1 MFSISRE
8 DVNSSKRVKFA
19 ETISTKCNR
28 RLFLEFF
35 DTEKGKAIFNSFV
48 RNNCTS
54 SMSCILNP
62 LRGNAVEV
70 LEEFHDRLFNLQ
82 GEPTPKLWN
91 ILNLGITLA
100 NLAHILSQAG
110 ASAPRA
116 FEELYNT
123 LFDNQGRN
131 TPKLELM
138 LHAGITSN
146 NIKDILAQTKMCAAE
161 VFNAFY
167 DVLFYDNGD
176 YTPLLKNI
184 LNGNITVGN
193 IAHIVYKKGPLAV
206 QSLQGFIGV
215 LYDAEGNP
223 TPELQHMLNSGLNIN
238 NITKVMSR
246 TGVEA
251 VRTFHELHD
260 VLFDT
265 EGNPTPKLQH
275 MLGGELN
282 VSNVAR
288 ILNKA
293 GTGIVRLFH
302 RLYDMLFDAEGN
314 LTPKLQHFIDRGL
327 TISNVLT
334 IIDGSVLRIE
344 EIFDNLHNVL
354 FTAQGSGKAELD
366 HFLKSGFNL
375 VSLFNIL
382 KASRKNF
389 LLTFREFHDALFD
402 GEGNP
407 KPELQH
413 FIDEGLAISFVCS
426 MIGVAESK
434 AVDAFK
440 KLHDVLFDAEGNP
453 KPELQH
459 FIDQGL
465 TISNISS
472 MLGGAR
478 EIACPF
484 KELHNTFFDAEGNPK
499 PELRH
504 MLDNGLNMSGVS
516 SIISGSKAKS
526 ALVFKKLHDALFDA
540 EGNPTPE
547 QQHFIDQGMGFN
559 CLSGMLTGAGVN
571 AAEAFRN
578 LHSVLFNDKGEE
590 SLELQH
596 FIDSGITF
604 SNVSS
609 VIGGVGLK
617 VQEVFKK
624 FHDALF
630 DKRGKPKPELQH
642 ILDHKLRLP
651 SIFSILS
658 QSRANAPEAF
668 KKLHDVLFDAEGN
681 PTPEQQHFIDQ
692 GLTISN
698 ISGMLNSS
706 GKKAAEVFKR
716 FHDVLFDA
724 EGNPTPELQYI
735 LDSRINLS
743 SVSSIIGKA
752 GGKAPEVFKKFHDV
766 LFDAEGNP
774 TPELQH
780 ILDSGINLSSVSS
793 IISKTGGKAPEV
805 FKKFHDVLFDA
816 EGNPTPELQHILKQ
830 NLSMSSISV
839 VLKGS
844 GVHGPERFKKF
855 HGALFDA
862 EGNPTPELQ
871 HILDNEMDF
880 SSFCSGISEART
892 PEAFKA
898 FHDVLFDAEGNPTP
912 ELQRIL
918 DSGISLSSLSGIING
933 SGIRAPEAFKKFHD
947 VLFDA
952 EGNPT
957 PELQNILSSK
967 LIISNL
973 LSILAESGIRAPEV
987 FKELHDVLFDDEGNP
1002 TPKLLSVLS
1011 GKVSFSYIS
1020 SALSHSGAEAVKRFN
1035 KFHNAL
1041 FDIRGNPTPELQH
1054 MLDYKI
1060 DLSSISNITNG
1071 SKERA
1076 SETFE
1081 AFHDVLFD
1089 AEGNPTPELQH
1100 ILNSKIDFGNI
1111 SCVLAQT
1118 GGKAPEVFKAFHDV
1132 LFDDEGNPTP
1142 ELQHILGSRINLS
1155 SLSGIINGSKVNAP
1169 KVFKAFH
1176 DVLFDVEGNP
1186 TPELQHMLGNKV
1198 NFSTVFSMIP
1208 ARTGEEAPKVF
1219 KALHDVLFDD
1229 EGNPTPELQHILNSE
1244 ISLAS
1249 LSSIIRKSGTKVPE
1263 TFKAFHDVL
1272 FDAEGNPTPE
1282 LQHIFDTKI
1291 TFSFLSAVLISSGTR
1306 VLETFKAFHDVL
1318 FDAEGNPTPE
1328 LQHILGSRINL
1339 SSLSAIIGKAGTK
1352 APDAFK
1358 KLHDVLFDAEGNPT
1372 PELQHTFDSGIRM
1385 TSILCVLNQSGI
1397 NYARAF
1403 KKLHDVLFDAEGNP
1417 TPELQHILNSKI
1429 DFSSISRVLSGSGV
1443 KIAETFKKFHDILF
1457 DAEGNPTPELQHILN
1472 SKISSSALLNVLAKA
1487 GANAPQV
1494 FKKLHDVLFDAEGIS
1509 TPELQHIL
1517 DSELTLDNFFS
1528 ILADAGTNAAEEFK
1542 GLHDDFFDCYGE
1554 LTTDLQHM
1562 LIQQMDPDNISAV
1575 LHGVESDVKKCFQ
1588 ALHDTLFDSWGV
1600 PLPSLQAMLNN
1611 EITIND
1617 ISDIL
1622 SREGERV
1629 PEVFKELDNI
1639 LLDAGGNPT
1648 PELQHILNS
1657 KIDFSSISRALSGS
1671 GVRIGEAFKKF
1682 HDVLFDNRGKPKP
1695 ELQHILNSKI
1705 DFSSISRA
1713 LSGSGVR
1720 IGEAFKKFHDVL
1732 FDNRGKPKPE
1742 LQHILDKKISFAEV
1756 CSVLS
1761 KTGVEAAE
1769 CFKELC
1775 GFWFSPQGEKVSD
1788 DYIASIFNP
1797 EMMGNNSLF
1806 NFGKNIADI
1815 YKVLSRWPV
1824 EVLNSRNVQY
1834 LAGKLIENG
1843 KKFSKDFEFREIVSI
1858 LSVLIRLCRI
1868 NQGLA
1873 TSSHVTFNANVYRIF
1888 VSDLLDQAIK
1898 LAPEEHNINHIIN
1911 MTYILS
1917 ALVHNNLVTIKS
1929 QLSIL
1934 IGSLVVC
1941 LSNCELDNIYSDKN
1955 WLHISSIVAC
1965 LGILVNL
1972 VNREKETFVDKGFTN
1987 NIVNLLSNIDS
1998 LQSNISDSSKILLVL
2013 SKISRSTR
2021 EKVET
2026 NFLVRAI
2033 GKVLDKLQ
2041 YIHQCSDQDL
2051 ALEIYSNIGRL
2062 SDRLKNLLHSNWFL
2076 DNLLSNIPLS
2086 KKEKF
2091 LKSIGKDGP
2100 VEVSKGHHL
2109 ITDNILIDEDR
2120 SEKYTLTQFKEKLK
2134 KEGKVKYEEG
2144 IENYVRYDHGAL
2156 DFDYEFNI
2164 EKNHSKIMIAK
2175 IAYLVE
2181 RTVYG
2186 VFLATNESIEP
2197 KTFLG
2202 TYVGTGMEDDK
2213 EMNQHVLERDSTV
2226 SIVSEKGRNWASYM
2240 NLVSIGN
2247 SNVSCISKRIARH
2260 VHLTL
2265 STNREILPGHQL
2277 LCDHVQD
2284 FSFKLGYTPIY
2295 PHYTDNHESPA
2306 QRYNREKDFY
2316 YGCVIDLDKE
2326 ITRDLGYHGSKHFV
2340 VTKLFKQIYD
2350 KHNFQQEYAS
2360 GSTVLSLEGLYV
2372 PIYAVTF
2379 RDKKWCFDRYDRQQQ
2394 ITSLMFSCY
2403 LGQEDTIKLL
2413 LEKKDDVTRQSL
2425 HTGNNAL
2432 FFTVLSNKTNSGT
2445 KKRILSLLINHLE
2458 RAEQVNGNK
2467 KKVIS
2472 FRSRVLCTTNS
2483 SGYNLFDYLI
2493 NRGEYSLYQ
2502 ELYRKLNPEYQR
2514 KVARKFMIDRGV
2526 FSMVLTLGEEEY
2538 IKIINLLLKNI
2549 SIKFIKEHFESLKR
2563 KEINYKKVLER
2574 LLVNN
2579 RDEKLNNLRKLTNLN
2594 EYIKKN
2600 IEILLGQGYQGILSY
2615 RSSEEQ
2621 DIRTDPEHTPER
2633 QDIRPG
2639 PEHTPERQ
2647 DIRPGPEHTPEEPN
2661 IRPGPEHTPEEP
2673 NIRPGPEHTPE
2684 EPNIRPGPEHTPE
2697 EPNIRPG
2704 PEHTPEEPNIRPG
2717 PEHTPEEPNIRP
2729 GPEHTPERQDIR
2741 PGPEHTPEEPNIRP
2755 GPEHTPEEPNIR
2767 PGPEHTP
2774 EEPNIRLDT
2783 EHILEGQVVDLLKNM
2798 EKVQDE
2804 ADKYWK
2810 DKKGQKEPQV
2820 IAYLRT
2826 TQLSEI
2832 SLSDTLETSSYRKI
2846 NLLNKQIVLQILLW
2860 SVLKNKDTSG
2870 LQEVLSQASLLG
2882 LDQVILSSFEFYS
2895 IRLAINYADHEDIS
2909 LILDK
2914 VDSSSRQQ
2922 MMESGI
2928 LYSLVLDES
2937 SNNFAPLDFLL
2948 EKANNYYRDDQHFLI
2963 KAIKATIYSHEKP
2976 YEGRRWNGRSAFN
2989 FLIEKTTSNFRE
3001 GIFQSIHDSYQSVLQ
3016 CLYNPNIR
3024 PGPEHTPEEPNIRPG
3039 PEHTPEEPNIRP
3051 GPEHTPEEPNIRPG
3065 PEHTPERQDI
3075 RPGPEHTPE
3084 EPNIRPGPEHTPE
3097 EPNIRPGPE
3106 HTPEEPNI
3114 RLDTEHILEGQVV
3127 DLLKNME
3134 KVQDEADKYWKD
3146 KKGQKEPQVIAY
3158 LRTTQLSEIS
3168 LSDTLETSSYRKI
3181 NLLNKQIVLQ
3191 ILLWSVLKNKDT
3203 SGLQEVLSQASLLG
3217 LDQVILSSFE
3227 FYSIR
3232 LAINYADHED
3242 ISLILDKVDS
3252 SSRQQMMESGILYS
3266 LVLDESSNNF
3276 APLDFL
3282 LEKAN
3287 NYYRD
3292 DQHFLIKAIKA
3303 TIYSHEKPYEG
3314 RRWNGRSAFNFLI
3327 EKTTSNFREGI
3338 FQSIHDSYQSV
3349 LQCLYNPNIRPGPEH
3364 TPEEP
3369 NIRPGPEHTPE
3380 EPNIRPGPEH
3390 TPEEPNIR
3398 PGPEHTPERQDIR
3411 PGPEHTPEEPNIR
3424 PGPEHTPEEPNI
3436 RPGPEHTPE
3445 EPNIRLDTEHILEG
3459 QVVDLLKNMEKVQDE
3474 ADKYWKDKK
3483 GQKEPQV
3490 IAYLRTT
3497 QLSEISLSDTLE
3509 TSSYRKINLL
3519 NKQIVLQILLW
3530 SVLKN
3535 KDTSGLQEVL
3545 SQASL
3550 LGLDQVI
3557 LSSFEFY
3564 SIRLAINYADH
3575 EDISLILDKVDSS
3588 SRQQMMESG
3597 ILYSLVL
3604 DESSNNFAPLDFL
3617 LEKAN
3622 NYYRDDQHF
3631 LIKAIKAT
3639 IYSHEKPYEGRRWNG
3654 RSAFNFLIEKTTSNF
3669 REGIFQS
3676 IHDSYQSVLQC
3687 LYNPNIRPGPEHTP
3701 EEPNIRPGPEHTP
3714 EEPNI
3719 RPGPEHTPERQ
3730 DIRPGPEHTPEEP
3743 NIRPGP
3749 EHTPEEPNIRPGPEH
3764 TPEEPN
3770 IRPGPEHT
3778 PEEPN
3783 IRLDTEHILEG
3794 QVVDLLKNME
3804 KVQDEA
3810 DKYWKDKKGQ
3820 KEPQVIAYLRTTQL
3834 SEISLSD
3841 TLETSSYRKINLLNK
3856 QIVLQ
3861 ILLWSVLKNK
3871 DTSGLQEVLSQ
3882 ASLLGLDQVILS
3894 SFEFYSIRLAI
3905 NYADHEDISLILD
3918 KVDSSSRQQM
3928 MESGILYSLV
3938 LDESSNNFA
3947 PLDFLLEKA
3956 NNYYRDDQHF
3966 LIKAIKATIYSHEK
3980 PYEGRRWNGRSAFNF
3995 LIEKTTSNF
4004 REGIFQSIHDSYQS
4018 VLQCLYNP
4026 NIRPGPE
4033 HTPEEPN
4040 IRPGPEHTPERQDIR
4055 PGPEHT
4061 PEEPNIRPGPEHTPE
4076 RQDIRPGPEH
4086 TPEEPNIRPGPEHTP
4101 EEPNI
4106 RPGPEHTPEEP
4117 NIRLDTEHILEG
4129 QVVDLLKNME
4139 KVQDEADKYWKDKK
4153 GQKEPQVIAYLRTTQ
4168 LSEISLSDTLET
4180 SSYRKINLLN
4190 KQIVLQ
4196 ILLWSVLKNKD
4207 TSGLQEVLS
4216 QASLLGL
4223 DQVILSSFEFYSIR
4237 LAINYAD
4244 HEDISLILD
4253 KVDSSSR
4260 QQMMESG
4267 ILYSLV
4273 LDESSNNFAPLDFL
4287 LEKANNYY
4295 RDDQHFLIKA
4305 IKATIYSHEKPYEGR
4320 RWNGRSAFNFLIEK
4334 TTSNFREGIFQS
4346 IHDSY
4351 QSVLQCLYNP
4361 NIRPGPEHTP
4371 EEPNIRPGPEHT
4383 PEEPNIRPGPEHTPE
4398 RQDIRPGP
4406 EHTPEEPNIRPGP
4419 EHTPEEPNIRPGP
4432 EHTPEEPNIRL
4443 DTEHILEGQV
4453 VDLLKNMEKV
4463 QDEADKYWKDKKGQ
4477 KEPQVIAYLRT
4488 TQLSEISLSD
4498 TLETSSY
4505 RKINLLNK
4513 QIVLQILLWS
4523 VLKNK
4528 DTSGLQEVLSQ
4539 ASLLGLDQVILSSFE
4554 FYSIR
4559 LAINYADHEDISLI
4573 LDKVD
4578 SSSRQQ
4584 MMESGILYSLV
4595 LDESS
4600 NNFAPLD
4607 FLLEKANNYYRDDQH
4622 FLIKAIKAT
4631 IYSHE
4636 KPYEGRRWNGRSAF
4650 NFLIEKTT
4658 SNFREGIFQ
4667 SIHDSYQS
4675 VLQCLYNPNIRPG
4688 PEHTPEEPNIRPGPE
4703 HTPEE
4708 PNIRPGPEHTP
4719 EEPNIRP
4726 GPEHTPER
4734 QDIRP
4739 GPEHT
4744 PEEPNIRP
4752 GPEHTPEEPNIRPG
4766 PEHTPE
4772 EPNIRPGPEHTPE
4785 GPDVDRGL
4793 LAKHFPDEQKDE
4805 QKFKKLLYV
4814 MRPSD
4819 PSSLLHQPLAQRRIG
4834 RESNILEK

>member
-19 ETISTKCNR
+19 ETISTKCNTH
-28 RLFLEFF
+28 LFLEFF

-48 RNNCTS
+48 KNNCTS
-54 SMSCILNP
+54 SMSCILKP
-62 LRGNAVEV
+62 LRGNAVKV

-82 GEPTPKLWN
+82 GEPTPELWN

-123 LFDNQGRN
+123 LFDNQGRK

-146 NIKDILAQTKMCAAE
+146 DIKNILAQTKMRAAE

-184 LNGNITVGN
+184 LNGNINVGN

-223 TPELQHMLNSGLNIN
+223 TPKLQHMLNSGLNIN
-238 NITKVMSR
+238 NITKVMGG

-251 VRTFHELHD
+251 VRTFHKFHD

-275 MLGGELN
+275 MLDGELN

-293 GTGIVRLFH
+293 GTNIVRLFD
-302 RLYDMLFDAEGN
+302 RLHDMLFDAEGN
-314 LTPKLQHFIDRGL
+314 PKPKLQHFIDRGL

-334 IIDGSVLRIE
+334 IINGSVLRIE
-344 EIFDNLHNVL
+344 EIFDNVHNVL
-354 FTAQGSGKAELD
+354 FTAEGSETAELD

-389 LLTFREFHDALFD
+389 LLTFREFHDALFYA
-402 GEGNP
+402 EGNP

-434 AVDAFK
+434 PVDAFK
-440 KLHDVLFDAEGNP
+440 KLHDVLFYAEGNL

-459 FIDQGL
+459 FIDHGL
-465 TISNISS
+465 TLSNISS

-478 EIACPF
+478 DIARPF
-484 KELHNTFFDAEGNPK
+484 KELHDTFFDAEGNPK

-516 SIISGSKAKS
+516 SIISGSKGKS

-547 QQHFIDQGMGFN
+547 LQHFIDQGIGFN

-609 VIGGVGLK
+609 VIGGVGVK
-617 VQEVFKK
+617 VKEVFKK

-630 DKRGKPKPELQH
+630 DNRGKPKPELQH

-681 PTPEQQHFIDQ
+681 PTPELQHFIDQ

-724 EGNPTPELQYI
+724 EGKPTPELQHI

-752 GGKAPEVFKKFHDV
+752 EGKAPEVFKKFHDV
-766 LFDAEGNP
+766 LFDAEGKP

-780 ILDSGINLSSVSS
+780 ILDSGISLSSVSS

-816 EGNPTPELQHILKQ
+816 EGKPTPELQHILKQ

-855 HGALFDA
+855 HDVLFDA

-947 VLFDA
+947 VLFDDQ
-952 EGNPT
+952 GKRT

-973 LSILAESGIRAPEV
+973 LSILAGSGIRAPEV
-987 FKELHDVLFDDEGNP
+987 FKKFHDILFDAEGNP

-1020 SALSHSGAEAVKRFN
+1020 SALSHSGADAVKKFN
-1035 KFHNAL
+1035 KFYNAL

-1071 SKERA
+1071 SKERS
-1076 SETFE
+1076 SEIFK

-1100 ILNSKIDFGNI
+1100 ILNSKMNFGNI

-1132 LFDDEGNPTP
+1132 LFDAEGNPTP
-1142 ELQHILGSRINLS
+1142 ELQHILDSRINLS
-1155 SLSGIINGSKVNAP
+1155 SLSGIINGSKENAP

-1186 TPELQHMLGNKV
+1186 TPELQHMLGDKV

-1219 KALHDVLFDD
+1219 KALHDVLFDV
-1229 EGNPTPELQHILNSE
+1229 EGNPTPELQHILNSG

-1306 VLETFKAFHDVL
+1306 VVETFKAFHDVL

-1352 APDAFK
+1352 APEAFK

-1372 PELQHTFDSGIRM
+1372 PELQHIFDSGIRM

-1403 KKLHDVLFDAEGNP
+1403 KKFHDVLFDAEGNP

-1443 KIAETFKKFHDILF
+1443 RIAETFKAFHDVLF

-1487 GANAPQV
+1487 GANAPKV
-1494 FKKLHDVLFDAEGIS
+1494 FKQLHDVLFNAEGIS

-1528 ILADAGTNAAEEFK
+1528 ILADSGTNAAEEFK

-1554 LTTDLQHM
+1554 LTTHLQHM

-1575 LHGVESDVKKCFQ
+1575 LHGVGSDVKKCLQ
-1588 ALHDTLFDSWGV
+1588 ALHDTLFDSSGG
-1600 PLPSLQAMLNN
+1600 PSLSLQAMLNN

-1622 SREGERV
+1622 SGEGERV

-1682 HDVLFDNRGKPKP
+1682 HDVLFDAEGNPTP

-1742 LQHILDKKISFAEV
+1742 LQHILDKKISCAEV

-1788 DYIASIFNP
+1788 DYIASIFNL

-1806 NFGKNIADI
+1806 NFGKNIAYI

-1858 LSVLIRLCRI
+1858 LSGLIRLCKI
-1868 NQGLA
+1868 NQELA
-1873 TSSHVTFNANVYRIF
+1873 TSSHVTFHANVYRIF

-1898 LAPEEHNINHIIN
+1898 LAPEEHNIEHIIN

-1917 ALVHNNLVTIKS
+1917 ALVNNNLVTIKS

-1934 IGSLVVC
+1934 IDSLVGC

-1955 WLHISSIVAC
+1955 WLHISSIVTC
-1965 LGILVNL
+1965 LDILVNL
-1972 VNREKETFVDKGFTN
+1972 VDREKETFVDKRFTN

-2013 SKISRSTR
+2013 SRISRSTR
-2021 EKVET
+2021 EKVEI

-2051 ALEIYSNIGRL
+2051 ALEIYSNIGQL

-2076 DNLLSNIPLS
+2076 DHLLSNIPLS

-2186 VFLATNESIEP
+2186 VFLATNESIAP

-2260 VHLTL
+2260 AHLTL

-2549 SIKFIKEHFESLKR
+2549 SIKFIKEHFESFER

-2594 EYIKKN
+2594 KYIKKN

-2615 RSSEEQ
+2615 PSSEEQ
-2621 DIRTDPEHTPER
+2621 DIRTDPEDTPPEDTPPEDTPQEDTPQER
-2633 QDIRPG
+2633 QD
-2639 PEHTPERQ
+2639 
-2647 DIRPGPEHTPEEPN
+2647 
-2661 IRPGPEHTPEEP
+2661 
-2673 NIRPGPEHTPE
+2673 
-2684 EPNIRPGPEHTPE
+2684 
-2697 EPNIRPG
+2697 
-2704 PEHTPEEPNIRPG
+2704 
-2717 PEHTPEEPNIRP
+2717 
-2729 GPEHTPERQDIR
+2729 
-2741 PGPEHTPEEPNIRP
+2741 
-2755 GPEHTPEEPNIR
+2755 
-2767 PGPEHTP
+2767 
-2774 EEPNIRLDT
+2774 IRLDT

-2804 ADKYWK
+2804 AIKYWK
-2810 DKKGQKEPQV
+2810 DKKGQRESQV

-2826 TQLSEI
+2826 AQLSEI
-2832 SLSDTLETSSYRKI
+2832 SLSYTLKKSSYHRI

-2860 SVLKNKDTSG
+2860 SVLKNKDTSE
-2870 LQEVLSQASLLG
+2870 LQEVLSQASGLG
-2882 LDQVILSSFEFYS
+2882 LDQVILSSFECYS
-2895 IRLAINYADHEDIS
+2895 IRLAIDYADHEAIS

-2914 VDSSSRQQ
+2914 VDSPSRRQ

-2937 SNNFAPLDFLL
+2937 SNNFATLDFLL

-2963 KAIKATIYSHEKP
+2963 QAIKATIYSHEKP

-2989 FLIEKTTSNFRE
+2989 FLIEKTTSDLRKV
-3001 GIFQSIHDSYQSVLQ
+3001 IFQSIPDSYQSVLQ

-3024 PGPEHTPEEPNIRPG
+3024 PGPEHTPEELNIRPG
-3039 PEHTPEEPNIRP
+3039 PEHTPEELNIRP
-3051 GPEHTPEEPNIRPG
+3051 GPEHTPEEL
-3065 PEHTPERQDI
+3065 
-3075 RPGPEHTPE
+3075 
-3084 EPNIRPGPEHTPE
+3084 NIRPGPEHTPE
-3097 EPNIRPGPE
+3097 ELNIRPGPE
-3106 HTPEEPNI
+3106 HTPEDTPPEDTPQERQDI

-3134 KVQDEADKYWKD
+3134 KVQDEAIKYWKD
-3146 KKGQKEPQVIAY
+3146 KKGQKESKVITY

-3168 LSDTLETSSYRKI
+3168 LSYTFKKSSYHRI

-3203 SGLQEVLSQASLLG
+3203 SELQEVLSQASGLG

-3227 FYSIR
+3227 CYSIR
-3232 LAINYADHED
+3232 LAIDYADHEA

-3252 SSRQQMMESGILYS
+3252 PSRRQMMESGILYS

-3276 APLDFL
+3276 ATLDFL

-3292 DQHFLIKAIKA
+3292 DQHFLIQAIKA

-3327 EKTTSNFREGI
+3327 EKTTSDLRKVI
-3338 FQSIHDSYQSV
+3338 FQSIPDSYQSV

-3364 TPEEP
+3364 TPEEL

-3380 EPNIRPGPEH
+3380 DTPPED
-3390 TPEEPNIR
+3390 TPQED
-3398 PGPEHTPERQDIR
+3398 TPQERQD
-3411 PGPEHTPEEPNIR
+3411 
-3424 PGPEHTPEEPNI
+3424 
-3436 RPGPEHTPE
+3436 
-3445 EPNIRLDTEHILEG
+3445 IRLDTEHILEG

-3474 ADKYWKDKK
+3474 AIKYWKDKK
-3483 GQKEPQV
+3483 GQRESQV
-3490 IAYLRTT
+3490 IAYLRTAR
-3497 QLSEISLSDTLE
+3497 LSEISLSYTLKK
-3509 TSSYRKINLL
+3509 SSYHRINLL

-3535 KDTSGLQEVL
+3535 KDTSELQEVL
-3545 SQASL
+3545 SQASG

-3557 LSSFEFY
+3557 LSSFECY
-3564 SIRLAINYADH
+3564 SIRLAIDYADH
-3575 EDISLILDKVDSS
+3575 EAISLILDKVDSP
-3588 SRQQMMESG
+3588 SRRQMMESG

-3604 DESSNNFAPLDFL
+3604 DESSNNFATLDFL

-3631 LIKAIKAT
+3631 LIQAIKAT

-3654 RSAFNFLIEKTTSNF
+3654 RSAFNFLIEKTTSDL
-3669 REGIFQS
+3669 RKVIFQS
-3676 IHDSYQSVLQC
+3676 IPDSYQSVLQC

-3701 EEPNIRPGPEHTP
+3701 EELNIRPGPEHTP
-3714 EEPNI
+3714 EEL
-3719 RPGPEHTPERQ
+3719 
-3730 DIRPGPEHTPEEP
+3730 

-3749 EHTPEEPNIRPGPEH
+3749 EHTPEELNIRPGPEH
-3764 TPEEPN
+3764 TPEELN

-3778 PEEPN
+3778 PEDTPPEDTPQERQD

-3810 DKYWKDKKGQ
+3810 IKYWKDKKGQ
-3820 KEPQVIAYLRTTQL
+3820 KESKVITYLRTTQL
-3834 SEISLSD
+3834 SEISLSY
-3841 TLETSSYRKINLLNK
+3841 TLKKSSYHRINLLNK

-3871 DTSGLQEVLSQ
+3871 DTSELQEVLSQ
-3882 ASLLGLDQVILS
+3882 ASGLGLDQVILS
-3894 SFEFYSIRLAI
+3894 SFECYSIRLAI
-3905 NYADHEDISLILD
+3905 DYADHEAISLILD
-3918 KVDSSSRQQM
+3918 KVDSPSRRQM

-3947 PLDFLLEKA
+3947 TLDFLLEKA

-3966 LIKAIKATIYSHEK
+3966 LIQAIKATIYSHEK

-3995 LIEKTTSNF
+3995 LIEKTTSDL
-4004 REGIFQSIHDSYQS
+4004 RKVIFQSIPDSYQS

-4033 HTPEEPN
+4033 HTPEEL
-4040 IRPGPEHTPERQDIR
+4040 
-4055 PGPEHT
+4055 
-4061 PEEPNIRPGPEHTPE
+4061 
-4076 RQDIRPGPEH
+4076 
-4086 TPEEPNIRPGPEHTP
+4086 NIRPGPEHTP
-4101 EEPNI
+4101 EELNI
-4106 RPGPEHTPEEP
+4106 RPGPEHTPEE
-4117 NIRLDTEHILEG
+4117 L
-4129 QVVDLLKNME
+4129 
-4139 KVQDEADKYWKDKK
+4139 
-4153 GQKEPQVIAYLRTTQ
+4153 
-4168 LSEISLSDTLET
+4168 
-4180 SSYRKINLLN
+4180 
-4190 KQIVLQ
+4190 
-4196 ILLWSVLKNKD
+4196 
-4207 TSGLQEVLS
+4207 
-4216 QASLLGL
+4216 
-4223 DQVILSSFEFYSIR
+4223 
-4237 LAINYAD
+4237 
-4244 HEDISLILD
+4244 
-4253 KVDSSSR
+4253 
-4260 QQMMESG
+4260 
-4267 ILYSLV
+4267 
-4273 LDESSNNFAPLDFL
+4273 
-4287 LEKANNYY
+4287 
-4295 RDDQHFLIKA
+4295 
-4305 IKATIYSHEKPYEGR
+4305 
-4320 RWNGRSAFNFLIEK
+4320 
-4334 TTSNFREGIFQS
+4334 
-4346 IHDSY
+4346 
-4351 QSVLQCLYNP
+4351 

-4371 EEPNIRPGPEHT
+4371 EE
-4383 PEEPNIRPGPEHTPE
+4383 
-4398 RQDIRPGP
+4398 Q
-4406 EHTPEEPNIRPGP
+4406 
-4419 EHTPEEPNIRPGP
+4419 
-4432 EHTPEEPNIRL
+4432 
-4443 DTEHILEGQV
+4443 
-4453 VDLLKNMEKV
+4453 
-4463 QDEADKYWKDKKGQ
+4463 
-4477 KEPQVIAYLRT
+4477 
-4488 TQLSEISLSD
+4488 
-4498 TLETSSY
+4498 
-4505 RKINLLNK
+4505 
-4513 QIVLQILLWS
+4513 
-4523 VLKNK
+4523 
-4528 DTSGLQEVLSQ
+4528 
-4539 ASLLGLDQVILSSFE
+4539 
-4554 FYSIR
+4554 
-4559 LAINYADHEDISLI
+4559 
-4573 LDKVD
+4573 
-4578 SSSRQQ
+4578 
-4584 MMESGILYSLV
+4584 
-4595 LDESS
+4595 
-4600 NNFAPLD
+4600 
-4607 FLLEKANNYYRDDQH
+4607 
-4622 FLIKAIKAT
+4622 
-4631 IYSHE
+4631 
-4636 KPYEGRRWNGRSAF
+4636 
-4650 NFLIEKTT
+4650 
-4658 SNFREGIFQ
+4658 
-4667 SIHDSYQS
+4667 
-4675 VLQCLYNPNIRPG
+4675 
-4688 PEHTPEEPNIRPGPE
+4688 
-4703 HTPEE
+4703 
-4708 PNIRPGPEHTP
+4708 
-4719 EEPNIRP
+4719 
-4726 GPEHTPER
+4726 
-4734 QDIRP
+4734 
-4739 GPEHT
+4739 
-4744 PEEPNIRP
+4744 
-4752 GPEHTPEEPNIRPG
+4752 
-4766 PEHTPE
+4766 
-4772 EPNIRPGPEHTPE
+4772 
-4785 GPDVDRGL
+4785 DVDRGL

-4805 QKFKKLLYV
+4805 QNLKKLLHV

-4819 PSSLLHQPLAQRRIG
+4819 PSSLLHQPLAQRRRG
-4834 RESNILEK
+4834 RESNILER